1 MMASGLSLS
10 PSPDPR
16 SRGEAV
22 NYAFT
27 GFILF
32 SVVFVV
38 DDFVTGSDRNLSSRR
53 STRGQGQISSSSPLL
68 LPSRC
73 SPRVREDV
81 TGRLQRGKRPH
92 SLPRDK
98 EEPLTIKPTNRFIDV
113 TSQPPSVIDQS
124 IGHSGQDGRHFAKI
138 NDRDQMIIISGWIR
152 SFRSFACTPQHCL
165 PDTLRYYETIHVF

>member
-1 MMASGLSLS
+1 MRSQGLSFS
-10 PSPDPR
+10 PS
-16 SRGEAV
+16 
-22 NYAFT
+22 F
-27 GFILF
+27 
-32 SVVFVV
+32 
-38 DDFVTGSDRNLSSRR
+38 LSSMT
-53 STRGQGQISSSSPLL
+53 SSQGPIATPLPVAAQLLPELHSGQGQSSSSPPLV

-73 SPRVREDV
+73 YPRVREDI